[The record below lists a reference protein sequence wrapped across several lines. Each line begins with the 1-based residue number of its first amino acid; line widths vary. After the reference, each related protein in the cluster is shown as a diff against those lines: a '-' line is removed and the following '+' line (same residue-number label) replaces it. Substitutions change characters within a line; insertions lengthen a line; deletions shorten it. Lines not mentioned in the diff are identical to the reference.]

1 MGSNPVQSSVR
12 HTKVVMPNVKPAIMV
27 HGDLANCYH
36 EILSTRQQ
44 SCRIKTVVHDRV
56 GLGRLNRASERLCAT
71 IQGKINSHTKTFPCI
86 LQDMVSF
93 QSAVQNAHYM
103 IKVLCSDT
111 FKAANLSVDST
122 DAS

>member
-56 GLGRLNRASERLCAT
+56 GLGRLVPWKACAT
-71 IQGKINSHTKTFPCI
+71 IQGKINSHI
-86 LQDMVSF
+86 
-93 QSAVQNAHYM
+93 
-103 IKVLCSDT
+103 
-111 FKAANLSVDST
+111 
-122 DAS
+122 